1 MQTFKLGELTV
12 PDVCLGTMTYG
23 NATPREDAFAQMDRA
38 MDAGI
43 TFWDTAEMYPVN
55 PTTQET
61 YGLSEIIIGEWFAR
75 TDRRGEV
82 QIATKASGRGGSGRF
97 SRNDAGFEPGNIEE
111 AVDLSLERLQTE
123 VIDLYQLHWPKRGTY
138 GFRGNW
144 TFDPST
150 SSKARVEDHMNGI
163 SEAMARIVAA
173 GKVREFG
180 LSNETAWGTM
190 SWNAAADRTG
200 GPRVVSIQNEYGPLH
215 RLYDTDMAEV
225 GQKEGVTL
233 LAYSPLAAGLLT
245 GKYSGGATPPGS
257 RAAVDVEHG
266 GPGNLGARRT
276 DRGVAAADD
285 WVALARDLGHDP
297 VHLAIAF
304 VRARPFPAIPIIGAT
319 TVTQLDHLLAGLD
332 VAIDA
337 AAAKRIDAFHRA
349 HPLPF

>member
-1 MQTFKLGELTV
+1 MKTRKIGSLTV
-12 PDVCLGTMTYG
+12 SDVCLGTMTYG
-23 NATPREDAFAQMDRA
+23 NATLREDAFAQMDRA
-38 MDAGI
+38 LDAGI
-43 TFWDTAEMYPVN
+43 GFWDTAEMYPVN
-55 PTTQET
+55 PATAET

-75 TDRRGEV
+75 SGRRADV
-82 QIATKASGRGGSGRF
+82 QIATKASGKGGSGRF
-97 SRNDAGFEPGNIEE
+97 SRGDAGFEPGNIEE
-111 AVDLSLERLQTE
+111 AVDLSLKRLQTD
-123 VIDLYQLHWPKRGTY
+123 VIDLYQLHWPRRGTY
-138 GFRGNW
+138 AFRGNW
-144 TFDPST
+144 TYDPGT

-163 SEAMARIVAA
+163 AEAMGRIVAA

-190 SWNAAADRTG
+190 AWNAAAARTG

-225 GQKEGVTL
+225 GQKEDVTL
-233 LAYSPLAAGLLT
+233 LAYSPLAAGLAT

-257 RAAVDVEHG
+257 RAAVDVTHG
-266 GPGNLGARRT
+266 GPGNLGGRRT
-276 DRGVAAADD
+276 DRGVEAADA

-319 TVTQLDHLLAGLD
+319 DTGQLDHLLAGLD
-332 VAIDA
+332 VTIDA
-337 AAAKRIDAFHRA
+337 DAASRIDAFHRA

>member
-1 MQTFKLGELTV
+1 MKTRKIGSLIV
-12 PDVCLGTMTYG
+12 SDVCLGTMTYG
-23 NATPREDAFAQMDRA
+23 NATLREDAFAQMDRA
-38 MDAGI
+38 LDAGI
-43 TFWDTAEMYPVN
+43 GFWDTAEMYPVN
-55 PTTQET
+55 PATAET

-75 TDRRGEV
+75 SGRRADV
-82 QIATKASGRGGSGRF
+82 QIATKASGKGGSGRF
-97 SRNDAGFEPGNIEE
+97 SRGDAGFEPGNIEE
-111 AVDLSLERLQTE
+111 AVDLSLKRLQTD
-123 VIDLYQLHWPKRGTY
+123 VIDLYQLHWPRRGTY
-138 GFRGNW
+138 AFRGNW
-144 TFDPST
+144 TYDPGT

-163 SEAMARIVAA
+163 AEAMGRIVAA

-190 SWNAAADRTG
+190 AWNAAAARTG

-225 GQKEGVTL
+225 GQKEDVTL
-233 LAYSPLAAGLLT
+233 LAYSPLAAGLAT

-257 RAAVDVEHG
+257 RAAVDVTHG
-266 GPGNLGARRT
+266 GPGNLGGRRT
-276 DRGVAAADD
+276 DRGVEAADA

-319 TVTQLDHLLAGLD
+319 DTGQLDHLLAGLD
-332 VAIDA
+332 VTIDA
-337 AAAKRIDAFHRA
+337 DAAPRIDAFHRA

>member
-1 MQTFKLGELTV
+1 MKTRKIGSLIV
-12 PDVCLGTMTYG
+12 SDVCLGTMTYG
-23 NATPREDAFAQMDRA
+23 NATLREDAFAQMDRA
-38 MDAGI
+38 LDAGI
-43 TFWDTAEMYPVN
+43 GFWDTAEMYPVN
-55 PTTQET
+55 PATAET

-75 TDRRGEV
+75 SGRRADV
-82 QIATKASGRGGSGRF
+82 QIATKASGKGGSGRF
-97 SRNDAGFEPGNIEE
+97 SRGDAGFEPGNIEE
-111 AVDLSLERLQTE
+111 AVDLSLKRLQTD
-123 VIDLYQLHWPKRGTY
+123 VIDLYQLHWPRRGTY
-138 GFRGNW
+138 AFRGNW
-144 TFDPST
+144 TYDPGT

-163 SEAMARIVAA
+163 AEAMGRIVAA

-190 SWNAAADRTG
+190 AWNAAAARTG

-225 GQKEGVTL
+225 GQKEDVTL
-233 LAYSPLAAGLLT
+233 LAYSPLAAGLAT

-257 RAAVDVEHG
+257 RAAVDVAHG
-266 GPGNLGARRT
+266 GPGNLGGRRT
-276 DRGVAAADD
+276 DRGVEAADA

-319 TVTQLDHLLAGLD
+319 DTGQLDHLLAGLD
-332 VAIDA
+332 VTIDA
-337 AAAKRIDAFHRA
+337 DAAPRIDAFHRA

>member
-1 MQTFKLGELTV
+1 MKTRKIGSLIV
-12 PDVCLGTMTYG
+12 SDVCLGTMTYG
-23 NATPREDAFAQMDRA
+23 NATLREDAFAQMDRA
-38 MDAGI
+38 LDAGI
-43 TFWDTAEMYPVN
+43 GFWDTAEMYPVN
-55 PTTQET
+55 PATAET

-75 TDRRGEV
+75 SGRRADV
-82 QIATKASGRGGSGRF
+82 QIATKASGKGGSGRF
-97 SRNDAGFEPGNIEE
+97 SRGDAGFEPGNIEE
-111 AVDLSLERLQTE
+111 AVDLSLKRLQTD

-138 GFRGNW
+138 AFRGNW
-144 TFDPST
+144 TYDPGT

-163 SEAMARIVAA
+163 AEAMGRIVAA

-190 SWNAAADRTG
+190 AWNAAAARTG

-225 GQKEGVTL
+225 GQKEDVTL
-233 LAYSPLAAGLLT
+233 LAYSPLAAGLAT

-257 RAAVDVEHG
+257 RAAVDVTHG
-266 GPGNLGARRT
+266 GPGNLGGRRT
-276 DRGVAAADD
+276 DRGVEAADA

-319 TVTQLDHLLAGLD
+319 DTGQLDHLLAGLD
-332 VAIDA
+332 VTIDA
-337 AAAKRIDAFHRA
+337 DAAPRIDAFHRA

>member
-1 MQTFKLGELTV
+1 MKTRKIGSLIV
-12 PDVCLGTMTYG
+12 SDVCLGTMTYG
-23 NATPREDAFAQMDRA
+23 NATLREDAFAQMDRA
-38 MDAGI
+38 LDAGI
-43 TFWDTAEMYPVN
+43 GFWDTAEMYPVN
-55 PTTQET
+55 PATAET

-75 TDRRGEV
+75 SGRRADV
-82 QIATKASGRGGSGRF
+82 QIATKASGKGGSGRF
-97 SRNDAGFEPGNIEE
+97 SRGDAGFEPGNIEE
-111 AVDLSLERLQTE
+111 AVDLSLKRLQTD

-138 GFRGNW
+138 AFRGNW
-144 TFDPST
+144 TYDPGT

-163 SEAMARIVAA
+163 AEAMGRIVAA

-190 SWNAAADRTG
+190 AWNAAAARTG

-225 GQKEGVTL
+225 GQKEDVTL
-233 LAYSPLAAGLLT
+233 LAYSPLAAGLAT

-257 RAAVDVEHG
+257 RAAVDVAHG
-266 GPGNLGARRT
+266 GPGNLGGRRT
-276 DRGVAAADD
+276 DRGVEAADA

-319 TVTQLDHLLAGLD
+319 DTGQLDHLLAGLD
-332 VAIDA
+332 VTIDA
-337 AAAKRIDAFHRA
+337 DAAPRIDAFHRA

>member
-1 MQTFKLGELTV
+1 MKTRKIGSLTV
-12 PDVCLGTMTYG
+12 SDVCLGTMTYG
-23 NATPREDAFAQMDRA
+23 NATLREDAFAQMDRA
-38 MDAGI
+38 LDAGI
-43 TFWDTAEMYPVN
+43 GFWDTAEMYPVN
-55 PTTQET
+55 PATAET

-75 TDRRGEV
+75 SGRRADV
-82 QIATKASGRGGSGRF
+82 QIATKASGKGGSGRF
-97 SRNDAGFEPGNIEE
+97 SRGDAGFEPGNIEE
-111 AVDLSLERLQTE
+111 AVDLSLKRLQTD
-123 VIDLYQLHWPKRGTY
+123 VIDLYQLHWPRRGTY
-138 GFRGNW
+138 AFRGNW
-144 TFDPST
+144 TYDPGT

-163 SEAMARIVAA
+163 AEAMGRVVAS

-190 SWNAAADRTG
+190 AWNAAADRTG

-225 GQKEGVTL
+225 GQKEDVTL
-233 LAYSPLAAGLLT
+233 LAYSPLAAGLAT

-257 RAAVDVEHG
+257 RAAVDVAHG
-266 GPGNLGARRT
+266 GPGNLGGRRT
-276 DRGVAAADD
+276 DRGVEAADG

-319 TVTQLDHLLAGLD
+319 DTGQLDHLLAGLD
-332 VAIDA
+332 VTIDA
-337 AAAKRIDAFHRA
+337 DAAPRIDAFHRA

>member
-1 MQTFKLGELTV
+1 M
-12 PDVCLGTMTYG
+12 
-23 NATPREDAFAQMDRA
+23 
-38 MDAGI
+38 
-43 TFWDTAEMYPVN
+43 
-55 PTTQET
+55 
-61 YGLSEIIIGEWFAR
+61 
-75 TDRRGEV
+75 
-82 QIATKASGRGGSGRF
+82 QIATKASGKGGSGRF
-97 SRNDAGFEPGNIEE
+97 SRGDAGFEPGNIEE
-111 AVDLSLERLQTE
+111 AVDLSLKRLQTD

-138 GFRGNW
+138 AFRGNW
-144 TFDPST
+144 TYDPGT

-163 SEAMARIVAA
+163 AEAMGRIVAA

-190 SWNAAADRTG
+190 AWNAAAARTG

-225 GQKEGVTL
+225 GQKEDVTL
-233 LAYSPLAAGLLT
+233 LAYSPLAAGLAT

-257 RAAVDVEHG
+257 RAAVDVAHG
-266 GPGNLGARRT
+266 GPGNLGGRRT
-276 DRGVAAADD
+276 DRGVEAADA

-319 TVTQLDHLLAGLD
+319 DAGQLDHLLAGLD
-332 VAIDA
+332 VTIDA
-337 AAAKRIDAFHRA
+337 DAASRIDAFHRA

>member
-1 MQTFKLGELTV
+1 MKTRKIGSLIV
-12 PDVCLGTMTYG
+12 SDVCLGTMTYG
-23 NATPREDAFAQMDRA
+23 NATLREDAFAQMDRA
-38 MDAGI
+38 LDAGI
-43 TFWDTAEMYPVN
+43 GFWDTAEMYPVN
-55 PTTQET
+55 PATAET

-75 TDRRGEV
+75 SGRRADV
-82 QIATKASGRGGSGRF
+82 QIATKASGKGGSGRF
-97 SRNDAGFEPGNIEE
+97 SRGDAGFEPGNIEE
-111 AVDLSLERLQTE
+111 AVDLSLKRLQTD

-138 GFRGNW
+138 AFRGNW
-144 TFDPST
+144 TYDPGT

-163 SEAMARIVAA
+163 AEAMGRIVAA

-190 SWNAAADRTG
+190 AWNAAAARTG

-225 GQKEGVTL
+225 GQKEDVTL
-233 LAYSPLAAGLLT
+233 LAYSPLAAGLAT

-257 RAAVDVEHG
+257 RAAVDVAHG
-266 GPGNLGARRT
+266 GPGNLGGRRT
-276 DRGVAAADD
+276 DRGVEAADA

-304 VRARPFPAIPIIGAT
+304 VRARPFPAVPIIGAT
-319 TVTQLDHLLAGLD
+319 DTGQLDHLLAGLD
-332 VAIDA
+332 VTIDA
-337 AAAKRIDAFHRA
+337 DAASRIDAFHRA